1 MQIACLD
8 LEGVFFGEIWI
19 NVAERTG
26 IESLRLTTRDVS
38 DYDVLMKHR
47 LKVLKENKL
56 GLPDIQAV
64 INQMEPLEGALE
76 FTYWLRQNFQLVIL
90 SDTYYEFAAPLMKKM
105 GYPLLISHRLKVDA
119 HGFIVDYLL
128 RQSDSKRQAV
138 QAFRR
143 LNYRII
149 AAGDSYND
157 TAMLTEADAGILFC
171 PPPNVITE
179 FPQFPVTWNY
189 EELKAAFVQAS
200 QRVGSC

>member
-64 INQMEPLEGALE
+64 INLMEPLEGALE
-76 FTYWLRQNFQLVIL
+76 FTHWLRQNFQLVIL

-105 GYPLLISHRLKVDA
+105 GYPLLISHRLKVDD

-128 RQSDSKRQAV
+128 RQPDSKRQAV

-157 TAMLTEADAGILFC
+157 TAMLSEADAGILFC

-189 EELKAAFVQAS
+189 EELKAAFIQAS
-200 QRVGSC
+200 QTK

>member
-26 IESLRLTTRDVS
+26 IDRLRLTTRDIS
-38 DYDVLMKHR
+38 DYDVLMTHR
-47 LKVLKENKL
+47 LNLLKENKL
-56 GLPDIQAV
+56 SLPDIQAV
-64 INQMEPLEGALE
+64 INEMEPLEGALE
-76 FTYWLRQNFQLVIL
+76 FTHWLRENFQLAIL

-105 GYPLLISHRLKVDA
+105 GYPLLISHRLKVDEK
-119 HGFIVDYLL
+119 GFIVDYLL
-128 RQSDSKRQAV
+128 RQPDSKRQAV

-157 TAMLTEADAGILFC
+157 TAMLSEADAGIFFC

-179 FPQFPVTWNY
+179 FPQFPITWNY
-189 EELKAAFVQAS
+189 EELKAAFLQAS
-200 QRVGSC
+200 QAIGRC